1 MSLRPAIFI
10 SAVSSELRSARQLVA
25 NTLTFLGYDPEWQD
39 VFSTQEGDLRAVKS
53 CMPRENIQKQNPK
66 RARPTS
72 WQKKRRDRSTRRLWS
87 SATIWQNFSRV
98 LNPSHP
104 ETLRTCFDLA
114 RCSQARAETQE
125 AIQFAQR
132 AAEGGLRVLGPEHP
146 ETKKYQELEHRL
158 QAGVSATK

>member
-1 MSLRPAIFI
+1 
-10 SAVSSELRSARQLVA
+10 
-25 NTLTFLGYDPEWQD
+25 
-39 VFSTQEGDLRAVKS
+39 
-53 CMPRENIQKQNPK
+53 
-66 RARPTS
+66 
-72 WQKKRRDRSTRRLWS
+72 
-87 SATIWQNFSRV
+87 
-98 LNPSHP
+98 
-104 ETLRTCFDLA
+104 LRTCFDLA